1 MSDSK
6 QMKFILS
13 IRYYYI
19 LNCVGKKYGLWI
31 FNPKCM
37 VVPHF
42 PLDNESCIFV
52 LQCRDHTQGNLKMMI
67 HPCRQSFHIIPLQLS
82 YQMCHGI
89 IKSCTV
95 KILW

>member
-1 MSDSK
+1 
-6 QMKFILS
+6 MKFILS

-19 LNCVGKKYGLWI
+19 LSCVGKKYGLWI

-52 LQCRDHTQGNLKMMI
+52 LQCRDHTQGNLKNDDAPM
-67 HPCRQSFHIIPLQLS
+67 QTIIP
-82 YQMCHGI
+82 YYTITVI
-89 IKSCTV
+89 ISNV
-95 KILW
+95 P